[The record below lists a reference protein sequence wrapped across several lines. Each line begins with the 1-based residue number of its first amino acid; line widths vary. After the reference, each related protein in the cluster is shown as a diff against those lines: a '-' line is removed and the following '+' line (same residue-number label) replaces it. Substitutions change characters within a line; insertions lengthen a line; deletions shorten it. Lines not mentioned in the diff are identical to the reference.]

1 MISVCVPVYNT
12 DVRPLAR
19 QLSAM
24 ADWAPFPV
32 EILLFDD
39 FSTLSW
45 HEANREVSTFK
56 GVVYRRMEKN
66 MGRAAIRNYLAR
78 AARFPWLLFLD
89 ADSLPASLQML
100 EKYASAL
107 ESGLVICGGTLYTP
121 TPPDDPRLLLRWHY
135 GGKREQLTA
144 DQRRKAGKFAITANN
159 FLIKKEVFLQHPFRE
174 SISGYGHEDTVMGY
188 DLLKAG
194 IPVIHT
200 DNPVFHTGLE
210 PSTEYLEKT
219 KTAASNLCFISRELI
234 RDADFFERPGLLK
247 TCQQLKKFRLRGV
260 AARLF
265 RGGESLL
272 VKNLVGPRPRLFL
285 FDLYRL
291 GYLCQISE
299 KKGESG
305 QG

>member
-12 DVRPLAR
+12 DVRPLAW

-24 ADWAPFPV
+24 AERAPFPV

-45 HEANREVSTFK
+45 HEMNRKATAFK
-56 GVVYRRMEKN
+56 KVIYRRMEKN
-66 MGRAAIRNYLAR
+66 LGRAAIRNYLAK
-78 AARFPWLLFLD
+78 AARFPWLLFVD
-89 ADSLPASLQML
+89 ADSLPASLQMF

-107 ESGLVICGGTLYTP
+107 KSGPVICGGTLYAP
-121 TPPDDPRLLLRWHY
+121 TPPDDPRLLLRWRY
-135 GGKREQLTA
+135 GRKREQLTA
-144 DQRRKAGKFAITANN
+144 DQRRKEGKFAITANN
-159 FLIKKEVFLQHPFRE
+159 FLIKKEIFLQHPFRE
-174 SISGYGHEDTVMGY
+174 SISGYGHEDTVFGY
-188 DLLKAG
+188 DLMKAG

-210 PSTEYLEKT
+210 PSAEYLEKT
-219 KTAASNLCFISRELI
+219 KTATRNLCFISRELI
-234 RDADFFERPGLLK
+234 RDPDFFKKPGLLK
-247 TCQQLKKFRLRGV
+247 TCQHLKKYRLRGV
-260 AARLF
+260 ASRLF

-272 VKNLVGPRPRLFL
+272 EKNLVGPRPRLFL

-291 GYLCQISE
+291 GYLCHISE
-299 KKGESG
+299 IQEDSC